1 MGRIWSKIC
10 IIYLFIQSL
19 IRTENYG
26 KGEVYMAKKVKLSE
40 VTDMFKG
47 MEILSLEGVKIEGD
61 IEIDLSGLFGGG
73 GFDPM
78 LAAILGQESA
88 MLAQHFAR
96 IAGMFGVPV
105 GMGAPAAAGA
115 VAPGISPALAAPKLK
130 DLIPAKFDVAKI
142 AEWTTQIQEV
152 PLGNTSADG
161 GTRGKQVIVGGEKA
175 LPFYFDA
182 PMPNRNQVTI
192 DVFDMRIG
200 LAKAVKE
207 NYDEVMDSPGE
218 WAKKNVDKFNADMIT
233 IHLISTD
240 PLVKDTSAKD
250 AAKTVEEVLQAVDVP
265 IAIGGSGNPQKD
277 PEVLSKAAEVSE
289 GERCLLAS
297 ASLNLDYAKIAE
309 AALKYDH
316 DVLSWTQ
323 LDMNA
328 QKELNRKLMK
338 QCNVPRDR
346 IIMDPTTAA
355 LGYGLDYAYTN
366 MERIRLAALMGDD
379 ELTFPMSSGT
389 TNAWGARE
397 SWMVGSPLGQDS
409 DWGPREYRGPIWEI
423 VTGLSLAIA
432 GNDLFM
438 MMHPTSVAVLKQ
450 ITQTLFGT
458 VEAEPVNIAS
468 WIEAEV

>member
-10 IIYLFIQSL
+10 IISLFIQSL

-61 IEIDLSGLFGGG
+61 IEIDLSGLLGGG

-115 VAPGISPALAAPKLK
+115 VAPGISPAFAAPKLK
-130 DLIPAKFDVAKI
+130 DLIPAKFDVANI

-450 ITQTLFGT
+450 ITQTLFGI